1 MGVATEVTK
10 PIFAAIG
17 VVDDDSSEA
26 ELYKFQ
32 IEEIGTKPVVFG
44 NPFSSLDDLIGK
56 VLAAKI
62 DAVICDHRLRV
73 RNYAPF
79 HGAQA
84 VARLFDSKI
93 PALLI
98 SKYTR
103 MDVETDIRPFRDK
116 IPVLLPKDEVGPDT
130 LVSSLIKCRS
140 ELRGA
145 IPQSRRSRRTLVR
158 IDEVT
163 GDLVVAFVP
172 AWNPDEA
179 VRFPVSIIPM
189 EYRSTLKGD
198 DRFFAHV
205 NTDAEKA
212 DDLFFQKFEPAPSV
226 GPEDDIF

>member
-1 MGVATEVTK
+1 MGLAAQLAT
-10 PIFAAIG
+10 PAFSAIG
-17 VVDDDSSEA
+17 VVDDDPSEA
-26 ELYKFQ
+26 ELYKYQ
-32 IEEIGTKPVVFG
+32 IQEIGTKSIIFG
-44 NPFSSLDDLIGK
+44 ESFKSLDDLVAK
-56 VLAAKI
+56 VSAAKV
-62 DAVICDHRLRV
+62 DAVICDHRLRP
-73 RNYAPF
+73 RNYATF

-103 MDVETDIRPFRDK
+103 IDVETEIRPLRAK
-116 IPVLLPKDEVGPDT
+116 IPVLLPKDEVGPES
-130 LVSSLIKCRS
+130 LVNSLIKCRS
-140 ELRGA
+140 ELTGT
-145 IPQSRRSRRTLVR
+145 IPQSRRPHRTLVR
-158 IDEVT
+158 IDELS
-163 GDLVVAFVP
+163 GNLVVAFVP

-189 EYRSTLKGD
+189 QYQLTLKGD

-212 DDLFFQKFEPAPSV
+212 DDLFFQKFEPAPTV

>member
-1 MGVATEVTK
+1 MRSATGATT

-26 ELYKFQ
+26 ELYKYQ
-32 IEEIGTKPVVFG
+32 IQDIGTKPVVFEQ
-44 NPFSSLDDLIGK
+44 PFSSLDDLIAK
-56 VLAAKI
+56 VRAANV
-62 DAVICDHRLRV
+62 DAVICDHRLIV
-73 RNYAPF
+73 RKYAPF

-84 VARLFDSKI
+84 VAHLFDSKI

-103 MDVETDIRPFRDK
+103 MDVESVIRPFRHK
-116 IPVLLPKDEVGPDT
+116 IPVLLPKDEVGSDSLIT
-130 LVSSLIKCRS
+130 ALIKCRS
-140 ELRGA
+140 ELEGMV
-145 IPQSRRSRRTLVR
+145 PQSRRSHRTLVR
-158 IDEVT
+158 IDEVSSE
-163 GDLVVAFVP
+163 LVVAFVP
-172 AWNPDEA
+172 GWNPDEA
-179 VRFPVSIIPM
+179 VRFPLSIMPT
-189 EYRSTLKGD
+189 EFRSNLKAD